1 MTTSVGI
8 CVLNRFFS
16 QQNVKSWRSV
26 FFVILT
32 TMSNT
37 FIHLVDRS
45 VLIFFGFKF
54 FENRLL
60 PDNTRHLLIATF
72 LSDVRC
78 R

>member
-16 QQNVKSWRSV
+16 EENVKSWRSV

-37 FIHLVDRS
+37 FNYFVDRS
-45 VLIFFGFKF
+45 VLIFFGFSSLKI
-54 FENRLL
+54 
-60 PDNTRHLLIATF
+60 D
-72 LSDVRC
+72 
-78 R
+78 

>member
-16 QQNVKSWRSV
+16 EENVKSWRSV

-37 FIHLVDRS
+37 FTYFVYRS
-45 VLIFFGFKF
+45 VLIFFGFSSLKIDCW
-54 FENRLL
+54 
-60 PDNTRHLLIATF
+60 PTTRDT
-72 LSDVRC
+72 C
-78 R
+78 